1 MKLAIIGG
9 TGTQGTALATRF
21 AKAGVEVVIGSRDA
35 TRAQKAADALN
46 AKLNTPIV
54 TGLSNRDAAQI
65 ADVIL
70 LSIPYDGMLPILAD
84 IKDVAQGKTVI
95 AIASALAPERKSRA
109 KLPVAGSITAEVQQF
124 FGDSVKV
131 VAAFQNISPEK
142 LNSDEAIDSDVLVCG
157 ADRATRERIIALI
170 ERIGVRALD
179 AGVLANAAAVETLTA
194 VLIAINIKYK
204 VKGAGIRITGL
215 GETQ

>member
-21 AKAGVEVVIGSRDA
+21 ARAGVAVVIGSRDA

-95 AIASALAPERKSRA
+95 AIASALDPAHKSRA
-109 KLPVAGSITAEVQQF
+109 KLPAAGSITAEAQQF
-124 FGDSVKV
+124 FGDNVKV

-179 AGVLANAAAVETLTA
+179 AGMLANAAAVETLTA

-215 GETQ
+215 G